1 LHRPRQTR
9 DDGDMTTTRL
19 LATLILVLLSAFA
32 VCANAQS
39 PYAEDGPVVEL
50 TDENFADLVME
61 NGRDV
66 WVVAFHADG
75 CAPCAQMAP
84 TFTKAAKSMDGIV
97 KFGHVH
103 VSEATMAIARG
114 VGIVSVPAVLGFPA
128 HKTINPYKKNEAS
141 KQHETYKNSTSSH
154 KRVAEFAASL
164 LPPAEETIARVET
177 SDDLARVKE
186 ANANDAS
193 PPLPIATLAST
204 KDVTSTL
211 YRSLALKFKRRVVF
225 TEAHAGSE
233 VVAGLGVD
241 PEDAPVLMIS
251 KPGEDAIVRHDGEM
265 KATEIAEFLE
275 THAAAVPEDDAPEE
289 RDPRAGSRK
298 TSGGGGGDDDDAA
311 AKKKREEA
319 KRKRETESLFGA
331 IAPADFE
338 KEVLKHEPVTAV
350 VFTRLNVPRCVNE
363 SRAVAKAVTKMYG
376 QVTIGEVNASDPA
389 AFDLAERYAPA
400 VAEAVKA
407 AAAAEDEDEDGKCLD
422 VVVFPHGA
430 EKEDSDP
437 DTYQGEITESALG
450 NWLFESVPDFV
461 MPLKAM
467 LVDSFLQQNLMK
479 PKLVLFHAGS
489 EPPRE
494 FVALAANFQEDFM
507 FASIPASDAASKA
520 RFQVDAVPAM
530 RLMYIPMKDGET
542 PTQDVQYSAAAY
554 PSPVLR
560 YVEMHH
566 WLQQVQIQILGKDIG
581 QERAAKKTAEPVE
594 LVGSPEELDEKC
606 GASGLCIVA
615 FVSQEEGV
623 KKDTDEA
630 VIAAVSRNMV
640 EKPFK
645 FVYVDPAAQRSFAS
659 AFEVTASDVPTVT
672 VVSMRKNR
680 FATYRKTF
688 NADGVAEFLQ
698 DVLNSKQRTQMIQ
711 EIPKLVPG
719 GEEPEVI
726 EEVIVEEEFDL
737 ADIMN
742 EEVEGE
748 AGMSKEELQAKIEK
762 EIEEE
767 AAAAK
772 EAEEEAKRKAE
783 KKAKKKKK
791 KKKTKK
797 DASEL

>member
-1 LHRPRQTR
+1 
-9 DDGDMTTTRL
+9 MTTTRL
-19 LATLILVLLSAFA
+19 LATLLLVLLSAFA

-298 TSGGGGGDDDDAA
+298 TSGGGGDDDDAA
-311 AKKKREEA
+311 AKKKRKEA

-606 GASGLCIVA
+606 GASGLCVVA

-791 KKKTKK
+791 KKTTKK

>member
-1 LHRPRQTR
+1 
-9 DDGDMTTTRL
+9 MTTTRL
-19 LATLILVLLSAFA
+19 LATLLLVLLSAFA

-84 TFTKAAKSMDGIV
+84 TFTKAAKSMDGLV

>member
-1 LHRPRQTR
+1 MHRPRQTR

>member
-1 LHRPRQTR
+1 
-9 DDGDMTTTRL
+9 MTTTRL

-606 GASGLCIVA
+606 GASGLCVVA

>member
-1 LHRPRQTR
+1 
-9 DDGDMTTTRL
+9 MTTTRL
-19 LATLILVLLSAFA
+19 LATLLLVLLSAFA

-97 KFGHVH
+97 KFGHVP

-233 VVAGLGVD
+233 VGAGLGVD

-311 AKKKREEA
+311 AKKKRKEA

-606 GASGLCIVA
+606 GASGLCVVA

-791 KKKTKK
+791 KKTTKK

>member
-1 LHRPRQTR
+1 
-9 DDGDMTTTRL
+9 MTTTRL

-233 VVAGLGVD
+233 VVAELGVD

-298 TSGGGGGDDDDAA
+298 TSGGGGDDDDDAA
-311 AKKKREEA
+311 AKKKRKEA

-494 FVALAANFQEDFM
+494 FVALAANFQEDCM

-606 GASGLCIVA
+606 GASGLCVVA

-791 KKKTKK
+791 KKTTKK

>member
-1 LHRPRQTR
+1 
-9 DDGDMTTTRL
+9 MTTTRL
-19 LATLILVLLSAFA
+19 LATLLLVLLSAFA

-84 TFTKAAKSMDGIV
+84 TFTKSAKSMDGIV

-311 AKKKREEA
+311 AKKKRKEA

-450 NWLFESVPDFV
+450 NWLFESVQDFV

-606 GASGLCIVA
+606 GASGLCVVA

-791 KKKTKK
+791 KKTTKK

>member
-1 LHRPRQTR
+1 
-9 DDGDMTTTRL
+9 MTTTRL
-19 LATLILVLLSAFA
+19 LATLLLVLLSAFA

-311 AKKKREEA
+311 AKKKRKEA

-606 GASGLCIVA
+606 GASGLCVVA

>member
-1 LHRPRQTR
+1 
-9 DDGDMTTTRL
+9 MTTTRL
-19 LATLILVLLSAFA
+19 LATLFLVLLSAFA

-311 AKKKREEA
+311 AKKKRKEA

-331 IAPADFE
+331 IASADFE

-791 KKKTKK
+791 KKTTKK

>member
-1 LHRPRQTR
+1 
-9 DDGDMTTTRL
+9 MTTTRL

>member
-1 LHRPRQTR
+1 
-9 DDGDMTTTRL
+9 
-19 LATLILVLLSAFA
+19 
-32 VCANAQS
+32 
-39 PYAEDGPVVEL
+39 
-50 TDENFADLVME
+50 
-61 NGRDV
+61 
-66 WVVAFHADG
+66 
-75 CAPCAQMAP
+75 
-84 TFTKAAKSMDGIV
+84 
-97 KFGHVH
+97 
-103 VSEATMAIARG
+103 
-114 VGIVSVPAVLGFPA
+114 
-128 HKTINPYKKNEAS
+128 
-141 KQHETYKNSTSSH
+141 
-154 KRVAEFAASL
+154 
-164 LPPAEETIARVET
+164 
-177 SDDLARVKE
+177 
-186 ANANDAS
+186 
-193 PPLPIATLAST
+193 
-204 KDVTSTL
+204 
-211 YRSLALKFKRRVVF
+211 
-225 TEAHAGSE
+225 
-233 VVAGLGVD
+233 
-241 PEDAPVLMIS
+241 
-251 KPGEDAIVRHDGEM
+251 
-265 KATEIAEFLE
+265 
-275 THAAAVPEDDAPEE
+275 
-289 RDPRAGSRK
+289 
-298 TSGGGGGDDDDAA
+298 
-311 AKKKREEA
+311 
-319 KRKRETESLFGA
+319 
-331 IAPADFE
+331 
-338 KEVLKHEPVTAV
+338 
-350 VFTRLNVPRCVNE
+350 VNE

-461 MPLKAM
+461 MPLNAM

>member
-1 LHRPRQTR
+1 
-9 DDGDMTTTRL
+9 MTTTRL
-19 LATLILVLLSAFA
+19 LATLLLVLLSAFA

-97 KFGHVH
+97 KFGHVP

-311 AKKKREEA
+311 AKKKRKEA

-606 GASGLCIVA
+606 GASGLCVVA

-791 KKKTKK
+791 KKTTKK

>member
-1 LHRPRQTR
+1 
-9 DDGDMTTTRL
+9 MTTTRL
-19 LATLILVLLSAFA
+19 LATLLLVLLSAFA

>member
-1 LHRPRQTR
+1 
-9 DDGDMTTTRL
+9 MTTTRL
-19 LATLILVLLSAFA
+19 LATLLLVLLSAFA

-606 GASGLCIVA
+606 GASGLCVVA

-791 KKKTKK
+791 KKTTKK

>member
-1 LHRPRQTR
+1 
-9 DDGDMTTTRL
+9 MTTTRL
-19 LATLILVLLSAFA
+19 LATLFLVLLSAFA

-606 GASGLCIVA
+606 GASGLCVVA

-791 KKKTKK
+791 KKTTKK

>member
-1 LHRPRQTR
+1 
-9 DDGDMTTTRL
+9 MTTTRL
-19 LATLILVLLSAFA
+19 LATLLLVLLSAFA

-311 AKKKREEA
+311 AKKKRKEA

-437 DTYQGEITESALG
+437 DTYKGEITESALG

-606 GASGLCIVA
+606 GASGLCVVA

-791 KKKTKK
+791 KKTTKK

>member
-1 LHRPRQTR
+1 
-9 DDGDMTTTRL
+9 MTTTRL
-19 LATLILVLLSAFA
+19 LATLLLVLLSAFA

-311 AKKKREEA
+311 AKKKRKEA

-606 GASGLCIVA
+606 GASGLCVVA

-791 KKKTKK
+791 KKTTKK

>member
-1 LHRPRQTR
+1 
-9 DDGDMTTTRL
+9 MTTTRL
-19 LATLILVLLSAFA
+19 LATLLLVLLSAFA

-606 GASGLCIVA
+606 GASGLCVVA

>member
-211 YRSLALKFKRRVVF
+211 YRSLALKFKHRVVF

>member
-1 LHRPRQTR
+1 
-9 DDGDMTTTRL
+9 MTTTRL
-19 LATLILVLLSAFA
+19 LATLLLVLLSAFA

-193 PPLPIATLAST
+193 PPLPMATLAST

-311 AKKKREEA
+311 AKKKRKEA

-606 GASGLCIVA
+606 GASGLCVVA

-791 KKKTKK
+791 KKTTKK

>member
-1 LHRPRQTR
+1 
-9 DDGDMTTTRL
+9 MTTTRL
-19 LATLILVLLSAFA
+19 LATLLLVLLSAFA

-311 AKKKREEA
+311 AKKKRKEA

-467 LVDSFLQQNLMK
+467 LIDSFLQQNLMK

-606 GASGLCIVA
+606 GASGLCVVA

-791 KKKTKK
+791 KKTTKK

>member
-1 LHRPRQTR
+1 
-9 DDGDMTTTRL
+9 MTTTRL
-19 LATLILVLLSAFA
+19 LATLLLVLLSAFA

-103 VSEATMAIARG
+103 VSEATVAIARG

-566 WLQQVQIQILGKDIG
+566 WLQQAQIQILGKDIG